1 VEKKSDIEKKK
12 MKVIQTECTQENP
25 FFRLSQL
32 RIDGEKVFLRK
43 ISVQTNQIVIEG
55 VINVDVSKAI
65 SIENAL
71 MTQHFSASLQLTDE
85 NLNTVQQLREQKK
98 LWR

>member
-1 VEKKSDIEKKK
+1 VQKKTDIEKKK
-12 MKVIQTECTQENP
+12 MKVIQTECTHENP
-25 FFRLSQL
+25 FFRLNKL
-32 RIDGEKVFLRK
+32 VIDGEKVFLRK

-55 VINVDVSKAI
+55 VINLDISKAI

-71 MTQHFSASLQLTDE
+71 MTQHFYASLQLTDE

-98 LWR
+98 LWI